1 MSIERLNKQTVI
13 TELLAQIPELRPVY
27 DEHMKR
33 YDELLG
39 HVFMGDVT
47 RFIVSAY
54 KRSTTDEPDAEQWRQ
69 VLDRSLAF
77 MEQALTM
84 GDLYVEDIIQL
95 SFVENLLPS
104 SDDDLIAYRAIKP
117 MLGPKLREDLQ
128 RYRGL
133 SEEY

>member
-1 MSIERLNKQTVI
+1 MLGE
-13 TELLAQIPELRPVY
+13 IPELQPVY
-27 DEHMKR
+27 DEHMKD

-47 RFIVSAY
+47 RFVVSAY
-54 KRSTTDEPDAEQWRQ
+54 KRSTSDEPNAEQWHQ

-95 SFVENLLPS
+95 SFLENLLPS
-104 SDDDLIAYRAIKP
+104 SDDDVKAYRAIKL
-117 MLGPKLREDLQ
+117 MLGPKLREELQ
-128 RYRGL
+128 AMLKYRGL